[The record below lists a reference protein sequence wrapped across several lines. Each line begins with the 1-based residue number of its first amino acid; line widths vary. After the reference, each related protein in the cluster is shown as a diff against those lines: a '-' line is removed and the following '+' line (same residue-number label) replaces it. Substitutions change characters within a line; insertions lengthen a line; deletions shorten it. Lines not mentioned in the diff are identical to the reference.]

1 MSRYATVNKR
11 LNIFTNSRGYEIWK
25 DKKTNKIK
33 YAHKEL
39 FRKFYGEIPEGYE
52 IHHKDGNKLNNSL
65 DNLIAVSKEIH
76 RLYHKLMVL
85 F

>member
-25 DKKTNKIK
+25 DKRTGKIK
-33 YAHKEL
+33 YAHKEIHRL
-39 FRKFYGEIPEGYE
+39 FYGEFPEGYE
-52 IHHKDGNKLNNSL
+52 IHHKDGNKLNNAI
-65 DNLIAVSKEIH
+65 DNLIALPKETH